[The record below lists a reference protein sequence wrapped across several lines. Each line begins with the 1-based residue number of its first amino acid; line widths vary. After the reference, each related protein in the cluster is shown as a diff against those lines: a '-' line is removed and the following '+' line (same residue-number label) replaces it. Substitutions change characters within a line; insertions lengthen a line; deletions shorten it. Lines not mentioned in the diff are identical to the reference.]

1 MVFDVV
7 LCHCTENSFEG
18 IKLASGWLM
27 ISDGY
32 DVREI
37 IELVEQNVDME
48 SSERLLGLECYQ
60 A

>member
-1 MVFDVV
+1 
-7 LCHCTENSFEG
+7 
-18 IKLASGWLM
+18 M